1 MKIEKMCSKQD
12 LVSNLKRAA
21 AYSKLAHL
29 KQLAEYIQQ
38 EIELDNLKEGITIE
52 HYEIK
57 LSKEGY
63 EIHKLTS
70 SYDSEKN
77 IWNTVK
83 DEPVEQIKIEDVEKT
98 C

>member
-21 AYSKLAHL
+21 AYSKLTHL

-38 EIELDNLKEGITIE
+38 ELELDNLKEGITIE

-57 LSKEGY
+57 LAKQGY
-63 EIHKLTS
+63 EIHRLTS
-70 SYDSEKN
+70 NYDSEKN
-77 IWNTVK
+77 IWNTLK
-83 DEPVEQIKIEDVEKT
+83 DETVEQIKIEDVEKI